1 MATPPAGTRLSLG
14 KLGRAT
20 AVDNSNYTTKT
31 SLNSCA
37 RDSSTGKA
45 SLGDF
50 YISAVVNS
58 LDGYP
63 YVDEQTN
70 ENYEITFTNA
80 NSLFTSR
87 IKTRADN
94 FTWTTTN
101 SGLFALQS
109 SATRI
114 AQYNA
119 GAIADATTPGTL
131 ESTLVTNPEF
141 EDWASAATPD
151 DWTKSGTVSE
161 NTSGATGSAVEF
173 ETDGAYIEQSFTV
186 KGNSTYQIYT
196 SGKSAN
202 AGNSNFDITIS
213 GSQDQNTYVNTGTG
227 TDWTQFRE
235 DFYTSG
241 SAGVTQTLKIKIE
254 ANIVG
259 GTNPSLD
266 TVRFQRWEGAH
277 FSDTNVTITG
287 KYSDDGQSD
296 GFNDHA
302 TRYNTAI
309 SKVVEIQDTYG
320 GLAIACFLPGT
331 LILMADKTSK
341 PIEEVNVGD
350 EVMSLD
356 LPGLPDEDLG
366 YLEWKAFTM
375 RPMDLEDL
383 ELLVRRNQQT
393 AFVENLFYDYMN
405 GYYSINNG
413 YLKVTAEHDLFVYD
427 DGKWRWNT
435 ARELKEGMKLLNFL
449 GEVVNIDSVEWIE
462 DEIEVINFD
471 VEPLDI
477 YYAGG
482 ILVHNKGASSEP

>member
-1 MATPPAGTRLSLG
+1 MATPPAGTALSLG

-20 AVDNSNYTTKT
+20 AVDNANYTTKT

-50 YISAVVNS
+50 YISAVVNE

-70 ENYEITFTNA
+70 EIYELTFTNA
-80 NSLFTSR
+80 NSLFASR
-87 IKTRADN
+87 IAARADN
-94 FTWTTTN
+94 FTWTTSN
-101 SGLFALQS
+101 SSLFDMS
-109 SATRI
+109 GTEDVTT
-114 AQYNA
+114 QYNA
-119 GAIADATTPGTL
+119 SAIADSTTPGTL
-131 ESTLVTNPEF
+131 ESTLVTDGAFTN
-141 EDWASAATPD
+141 WSGANLD
-151 DWTKSGTVSE
+151 DWTESGTISE
-161 NTSGATGSAVEF
+161 NESGATGSAVQF
-173 ETDGAYIEQSFTV
+173 ESDGAYIEQSFTV

-241 SAGVTQTLKIKIE
+241 SVGVTQTLKIKIE

-259 GTNPSLD
+259 GINPSLD

-296 GFNDHA
+296 GYNDHA

-331 LILMADKTSK
+331 LILMADDTAK
-341 PIEEVNVGD
+341 PIEEINVGD

-375 RPMDLEDL
+375 RPMDASDL
-383 ELLVRRNQQT
+383 ELLIEQNKKT
-393 AFVENLFYDYMN
+393 AFVEN
-405 GYYSINNG
+405 
-413 YLKVTAEHDLFVYD
+413 
-427 DGKWRWNT
+427 
-435 ARELKEGMKLLNFL
+435 
-449 GEVVNIDSVEWIE
+449 
-462 DEIEVINFD
+462 
-471 VEPLDI
+471 
-477 YYAGG
+477 
-482 ILVHNKGASSEP
+482 

>member
-20 AVDNSNYTTKT
+20 AVDNSDYTTKT

-45 SLGDF
+45 SLSDF

-70 ENYEITFTNA
+70 ENYEITFTDA

-196 SGKSAN
+196 LGKSAN

-213 GSQDQNTYVNTGTG
+213 GSYHQITYTGNTG
-227 TDWTQFRE
+227 TDWHGFRE

-241 SAGVTQTLKIKIE
+241 SAGVNQTLKLKFT
-254 ANIVG
+254 ANVAN
-259 GTNPSLD
+259 TVYPLLD
-266 TVRFQRWEGAH
+266 TVKFQRWEGAH
-277 FSDTNVTITG
+277 MSDTNVTITG
-287 KYSDDGQSD
+287 KYHDDGQSD

-302 TRYNTAI
+302 TRYNTAV
-309 SKVVEIQDTYG
+309 SKVVEIQDTYAG
-320 GLAIACFLPGT
+320 QTVSCFLPGT
-331 LILMADKTSK
+331 KIFMADGFCK
-341 PIEEVNVGD
+341 
-350 EVMSLD
+350 
-356 LPGLPDEDLG
+356 
-366 YLEWKAFTM
+366 
-375 RPMDLEDL
+375 
-383 ELLVRRNQQT
+383 
-393 AFVENLFYDYMN
+393 
-405 GYYSINNG
+405 
-413 YLKVTAEHDLFVYD
+413 
-427 DGKWRWNT
+427 
-435 ARELKEGMKLLNFL
+435 
-449 GEVVNIDSVEWIE
+449 DSVQKLMY
-462 DEIEVINFD
+462 DSR
-471 VEPLDI
+471 
-477 YYAGG
+477 YG
-482 ILVHNKGASSEP
+482 H